1 MELRQCRYFIAVVD
15 AESITSAA
23 RKLHVVQ
30 SAVSHQIANLE
41 EELQTTLLLRTR
53 TGVVPTEAGKEMY
66 LHAQAAVKHMEA
78 ARESIRALDHEVRG
92 TVALGIPSSTAAIL
106 AVPLLQAARAKLPH
120 VEVSIIEGL
129 GGMLAEQ
136 LATGRLDLSILFD
149 VEPPRG
155 FDRLPLITER
165 LHFVSTKAGACTALR
180 KAASIPLA
188 EVARWPL
195 ILPPKSNSVRMLLE
209 REASRCDLRLNAIAD
224 LSGVRTML
232 EAVECGIGSSVMMA
246 ANAVGLAGRKDA
258 VVLPIRAPVIERT
271 ASLFQSQYFPLT
283 PASSS
288 LRALLLD
295 VVRAL
300 VSQGRWVG
308 AKLA

>member
-53 TGVVPTEAGKEMY
+53 GGVVPTEAGRVMY
-66 LHAQAAVKHMEA
+66 LHAQAVIKHVEA
-78 ARESIRALDHEVRG
+78 ARQSIRALDHEVRG

-106 AVPLLQAARAKLPH
+106 AVPLLQAARAKLPQ

-129 GGMLAEQ
+129 GGVLAEQ
-136 LATGRLDLSILFD
+136 LATGRLDLSILFN

-165 LHFVSTKAGACTALR
+165 LHFVSTQPGACAALR

-188 EVARWPL
+188 DVARWPL
-195 ILPPKSNSVRMLLE
+195 ILPPKTNSVRVLLE
-209 REASRCDLRLNAIAD
+209 REALRCDLQLNVIAD
-224 LSGVRTML
+224 LSGVKTML
-232 EAVECGIGSSVMMA
+232 EAVECGIGSSAMMA
-246 ANAVGLAGRKDA
+246 ANAVSLAGRKDA

-271 ASLFQSQYFPLT
+271 ASLFQSEHFPLT

-288 LRALLLD
+288 LRALLLE
-295 VVRAL
+295 VVRNL
-300 VSQGRWVG
+300 VSQGGWVG
-308 AKLA
+308 ARLA